1 MSTVNGAVLLA
12 RALAEARVGPIF
24 TLSGN
29 QILPIYDAGLDAGLR
44 FVDGRHESA
53 VAHMADA
60 WGRLTGRPGVCLV
73 TAGPGHTNALTGLV
87 TAQLAESPMLL
98 LSGGSLLAQAGKGG
112 FQEIDQVAAAQP
124 LCKAAWEAR
133 SVAEV
138 PALLARAWRTAL
150 EGVPGPVHLTLP
162 FDVLQQS
169 VDETEAAL
177 PDDAELR
184 PAPISADPSAVS
196 QAVAMLANAT
206 RPLILG
212 SPSAWRGE
220 AGVSLRALLETTR
233 APGFAI
239 ESPRGLTDPAL
250 HGVGAEFAKADVVLL
265 LGPQDFAI
273 GFAGERALGSAR
285 MIQVAP
291 AEAGIGVSRPVDVSL
306 VGDAA
311 TVLAQLLAA
320 ARERSWISSGWRDEL
335 EAAQRAGLARLAPF
349 ERSEDVPIHPLRLAT
364 EVRDLLSEG
373 DSVAVDGGEMGQ
385 WARWAIGSGRF
396 TTILNGKLGGIGPAI
411 PFAIAARLAR
421 PTHRCVAFLG
431 DGTFGFHGL
440 ELDTAVR
447 FRLPIVAIVGNDA
460 GWAAERHRQRQVY
473 GQDRLVASDLLPTRY
488 DRVAEALGC
497 HAEHVERP
505 DQLQPAL
512 ERAFNSS
519 KPACVNVAIASIPSP
534 SATQ

>member
-1 MSTVNGAVLLA
+1 MSTVSGAVLLA
-12 RALAEARVGPIF
+12 RSLAEAQVGPIF

-73 TAGPGHTNALTGLV
+73 TAGPGHTNALTGLA
-87 TAQLAESPMLL
+87 TAQLAESPLLL
-98 LSGGSLLAQAGKGG
+98 LSGGSPVGQAGRGA
-112 FQEIDQVAAAQP
+112 FQEMDQVTAALP
-124 LCKAAWEAR
+124 LCKAAWQ
-133 SVAEV
+133 AESTEEI

-150 EGVPGPVHLTLP
+150 AGTPGPVHLTLP
-162 FDVLQQS
+162 VDLLQQS
-169 VDETEAAL
+169 VDEASAAL
-177 PDDAELR
+177 PTEAELR
-184 PAPISADPSAVS
+184 PEPASADPAAVA
-196 QAVAMLANAT
+196 QAVALLAEAK

-220 AGVSLRALLETTR
+220 AGVRLRALLETTQ

-250 HGVGAEFAKADVVLL
+250 HGVGAEFPKADVVLL
-265 LGPQDFAI
+265 LGPQDFAV

-285 MIQVAP
+285 LIHVAP
-291 AEAGIGVSRPVDVSL
+291 SAAEIGRNRAAEVGL

-311 TVLAQLLAA
+311 TVLDQLVTA
-320 ARERSWISSGWRDEL
+320 ARERTWAGSGWRDEL
-335 EAAQRAGLARLAPF
+335 EAAQREGLARLASF
-349 ERSEDVPIHPLRLAT
+349 ERADDVPIHPLRLAT
-364 EVRDLLSEG
+364 EVRDLLDDG
-373 DSVAVDGGEMGQ
+373 DSVAIDGGEMGQ

-396 TTILNGKLGGIGPAI
+396 TTVLNGKLGGIGPAI
-411 PFAIAARLAR
+411 PFAIAARIAR
-421 PTHRCVAFLG
+421 PTRRCVAFLG

-447 FRLPIVAIVGNDA
+447 QNLPIVSIVGNDA

-473 GQDRLVASDLLPTRY
+473 GEDRVVASDLLPTRY
-488 DRVAEALGC
+488 DKVAEALGC

-505 DQLQPAL
+505 EQLRPAL
-512 ERAFNSS
+512 ERAFNSG
-519 KPACVNVAIASIPSP
+519 KPACLNVTIASIPSP

>member
-1 MSTVNGAVLLA
+1 MSNVSGAVLLA
-12 RALAEARVGPIF
+12 RSLAQARVGPIF

-29 QILPIYDAGLDAGLR
+29 QILPVYDAGLDAGLR

-73 TAGPGHTNALTGLV
+73 TAGPGHTNALTGLA

-98 LSGGSLLAQAGKGG
+98 LSGGSPLAKAGNGA
-112 FQEIDQVAAAQP
+112 FQEMDQVAAARP
-124 LCKAAWEAR
+124 LCKAAWQVQSA
-133 SVAEV
+133 AEV
-138 PALLARAWRTAL
+138 PSAFARAWRTAL
-150 EGVPGPVHLTLP
+150 EGTPGPAHLTLP
-162 FDVLQQS
+162 FDVLQQA
-169 VDETEAAL
+169 VDEASAAL
-177 PDDAELR
+177 TTDADLV
-184 PAPISADPSAVS
+184 PAPSGADASAVT
-196 QAVAMLANAT
+196 QAVELLAEAR
-206 RPLILG
+206 RPLVLG

-220 AGVSLRALLETTR
+220 AGVRLRALLETTG

-250 HGVGAEFAKADVVLL
+250 HGVGAQFSQADLVLL
-265 LGPQDFAI
+265 IGPQDFAV
-273 GFAGERALGSAR
+273 GFAGERALGTAGL
-285 MIQVAP
+285 IQVAP
-291 AEAGIGVSRPVDVSL
+291 AAAEIGRNRPADVAL
-306 VGDAA
+306 VGEAA

-320 ARERSWISSGWRDEL
+320 ARERSWEASGWRDEL
-335 EAAQRAGLARLAPF
+335 EAAEREGLRRLAPF
-349 ERSEDVPIHPLRLAT
+349 ERADDLPIHPLRLAT
-364 EVRDLLSEG
+364 EVRDLLNDG
-373 DSVAVDGGEMGQ
+373 DSVALDGGELGQ
-385 WARWAIGSGRF
+385 WARWSIGSGRF

-411 PFAIAARLAR
+411 PFAIAAKLAR
-421 PTHRCVAFLG
+421 PAHRCVAFLG

-447 FRLPIVAIVGNDA
+447 FRLPIVTIVGNDA

-473 GQDRLVASDLLPTRY
+473 GEDRVVASDLLPTRY

-505 DQLQPAL
+505 EQLRPAL
-512 ERAFNSS
+512 ERAFNSD

>member
-1 MSTVNGAVLLA
+1 MSTVSGAVLLA
-12 RALAEARVGPIF
+12 RSLAEANVGPIF

-73 TAGPGHTNALTGLV
+73 TAGPGHTNALTGLA
-87 TAQLAESPMLL
+87 TAHLAESPMLL
-98 LSGGSLLAQAGKGG
+98 LSGGSGLAQVGKGG
-112 FQEIDQVAAAQP
+112 FQEMDQVAAALP
-124 LCKAAWEAR
+124 LCKAAWQAT
-133 SVAEV
+133 SAQEV
-138 PALLARAWRTAL
+138 PALLARAWRVAL
-150 EGVPGPVHLTLP
+150 EGTPGPVHLTLP
-162 FDVLQQS
+162 VDVLQQS
-169 VDETEAAL
+169 VDASGVA
-177 PDDAELR
+177 PPS
-184 PAPISADPSAVS
+184 PADLQPATADADPAAVS
-196 QAVAMLANAT
+196 QAVALLAEAK
-206 RPLILG
+206 RPLVLG

-220 AGVSLRALLETTR
+220 AGVRLRALLET
-233 APGFAI
+233 ANVPGFAI

-250 HGVGAEFAKADVVLL
+250 HGVGAEFPKADVVLL
-265 LGPQDFAI
+265 LGPQDFAV

-285 MIQVAP
+285 LIQVAP
-291 AEAGIGVSRPVDVSL
+291 TAAEIGRSRPADVAL

-311 TVLAQLLAA
+311 TVLDQLLSA
-320 ARERSWISSGWRDEL
+320 ARERTWTASGWRDEL
-335 EAAQRAGLARLAPF
+335 EAARREGLRRLAPF
-349 ERSEDVPIHPLRLAT
+349 ERTDDVPIHPLCLAT
-364 EVRDLLSEG
+364 EVCDLLDDG
-373 DSVAVDGGEMGQ
+373 DSVALDGGELGQ
-385 WARWAIGSGRF
+385 WARWAAGTGRF

-411 PFAIAARLAR
+411 PFAIAARIAR
-421 PTHRCVAFLG
+421 PTRRCVAFLG

-473 GQDRLVASDLLPTRY
+473 GQDRVVASDLLPTRY
-488 DRVAEALGC
+488 DKVAEALGC

-505 DQLQPAL
+505 DELRPAL
-512 ERAFNSS
+512 ERAFNSG
-519 KPACVNVAIASIPSP
+519 KPACLNVAIASIPSP